1 MLIIHPLLVQSHP
14 SHPLHV
20 KQRVYSGIHFN
31 ISVLKT
37 MLILFWRR
45 CVEIY
50 IVQNKWGKKCE
61 EKTRMRTNP
70 QIKTEVANTSS
81 NWIYLSILH
90 VSSTIKINV
99 NANFRFQSLI
109 WSFNLVQSIVFAMR
123 NFLNFICIA
132 VAFILK

>member
-1 MLIIHPLLVQSHP
+1 MLIIHPLLVQSH
-14 SHPLHV
+14 LHASSPC
-20 KQRVYSGIHFN
+20 KTARILWHSFQHFC
-31 ISVLKT
+31 SEYDALEY
-37 MLILFWRR
+37 ILCKMRKKMRR
-45 CVEIY
+45 
-50 IVQNKWGKKCE
+50 KKL
-61 EKTRMRTNP
+61 RMRTNP
-70 QIKTEVANTSS
+70 QIKTEVANTSP

-99 NANFRFQSLI
+99 NANFRILSLI

>member
-1 MLIIHPLLVQSHP
+1 MLIIHPLLVQSHSPPP
-14 SHPLHV
+14 SHV
-20 KQRVYSGIHFN
+20 KQRVYSGIRFN

-37 MLILFWRR
+37 MRWDIPILCKMR
-45 CVEIY
+45 
-50 IVQNKWGKKCE
+50 KKNA
-61 EKTRMRTNP
+61 KKKFRMRTNP
-70 QIKTEVANTSS
+70 QIKTEVANTSP

-99 NANFRFQSLI
+99 NANFRILYLI